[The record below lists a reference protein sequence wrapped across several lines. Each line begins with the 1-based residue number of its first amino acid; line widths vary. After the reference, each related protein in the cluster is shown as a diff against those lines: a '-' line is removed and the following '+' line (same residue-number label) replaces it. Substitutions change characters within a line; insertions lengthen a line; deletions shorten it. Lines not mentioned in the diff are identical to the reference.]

1 MRVKVGM
8 VAFPVVGFNPVMEAG
23 IVVALQVITAPFVG
37 EVIFTVLLAP

>member
-1 MRVKVGM
+1 M
-8 VAFPVVGFNPVMEAG
+8 VALPVVGFIPEMEAG